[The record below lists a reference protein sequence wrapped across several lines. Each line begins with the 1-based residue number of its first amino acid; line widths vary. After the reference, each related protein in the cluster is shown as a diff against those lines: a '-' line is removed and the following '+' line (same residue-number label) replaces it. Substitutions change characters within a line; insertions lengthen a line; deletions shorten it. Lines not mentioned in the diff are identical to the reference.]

1 MVLNWQMLAIVRP
14 LVFLAGFI
22 DSVAGG
28 GGLIS
33 LPAYLAAGLPP
44 QLAAGSNKLSAG
56 CGTLLATLRYARRGW
71 TDTPPALL
79 SAALALPASFL
90 GAWVAMGLPEGAL
103 RAVMLGGLV
112 PAAAALLCR
121 KKERTDTENK
131 RLPGPKRYAVCAV
144 LGAAIGFYDGLVGPG
159 TGTLL
164 IIGYTFFAG
173 YDMTTA
179 SGNAKV
185 VNLASNV
192 AALIAFVSRGNVL
205 YALAVPATLC
215 GIAGNWLGAGL
226 AIRSGARFIR
236 PMLLLVMAALIG
248 KVIYDALA

>member
-1 MVLNWQMLAIVRP
+1 MILNWQTLAIVCP

-22 DSVAGG
+22 ASVAGG

-44 QLAAGSNKLSAG
+44 QLAAGSNKLSAA

-71 TDTPPALL
+71 TDMRAALL

-90 GAWVAMGLPEGAL
+90 GAWVAMSLSEGVL

-121 KKERTDTENK
+121 KKERRDNDNK
-131 RLPGPKRYAVCAV
+131 QMPGSKRYVVCA
-144 LGAAIGFYDGLVGPG
+144 LIGAAIGFYDGIVGPG

-205 YALAVPATLC
+205 YALAAPAALC

-226 AIRSGARFIR
+226 AIRRGARFIR
-236 PMLLLVMAALIG
+236 PMLLLVLAALIV
-248 KVIYDALA
+248 KVIYDAIS